1 MRHSSANAKGFTLIE
16 ILLSITLMGMMA
28 TTVIVA
34 LNPAKQLSNA
44 RNAQRKSDIVNILAA
59 LNQYVIEHAGT
70 YPGSITN
77 TPTYICRTGK
87 SISDCTGLIDLRVL
101 TDLDAY
107 MSALPVDPLAS
118 TTVSTGYTVYLNDL
132 NGNALTVAAPAAE
145 SGITISLTQ

>member
-107 MSALPVDPLAS
+107 MSALPVDPCVPATRCTS
-118 TTVSTGYTVYLNDL
+118 TTSTATPSPLPPL
-132 NGNALTVAAPAAE
+132 QQKAA
-145 SGITISLTQ
+145 